1 MRPTSFALWNGIADL
16 LAIISLTKGLLE
28 GSNRRAIEM
37 KEWLDSVESELA
49 EMLIAVIDGDFDDLS
64 VTIDHWALAGLE
76 SALDQRPDYS
86 RTRARFPT
94 SMLAFWTDEVHRR
107 GWELI
112 NLAMGTISI
121 MDSCQVYRCLEELRY
136 PIK

>member
-1 MRPTSFALWNGIADL
+1 MQ
-16 LAIISLTKGLLE
+16 
-28 GSNRRAIEM
+28 
-37 KEWLDSVESELA
+37 EWLNTVESELA
-49 EMLIAVIDGDFDDLS
+49 EVLIAVIDGDFDDLS

-76 SALDQRPDYS
+76 SALGQRPVYA

-94 SMLAFWTDEVHRR
+94 SLLVFWTDEVHRR
-107 GWELI
+107 GVELI

-121 MDSCQVYRCLEELRY
+121 MDSCQVYRCLEKLRY